1 MSDGDKGG
9 STASKNPFQQMPRD
23 PFQRPMYNPPEGRM
37 PKENSDLDTKPK
49 PNISVSDLVKK
60 IDQKLAEIEKEETEN
75 KANKKEPV
83 PVPVKK
89 EEKKY
94 SVDDFL
100 MQQEEKKETQKN
112 KRVQY
117 TPSKSFDEK
126 TNDSKS
132 FNKDIE
138 LLSED
143 EKEKNDKKEPKKEK
157 EYVYIDSDS
166 DLFAPILDK
175 TDEDRIEKEMKKDAP
190 SIDLTDDMIMDV
202 DNQLKNTKFE
212 EDNVDMGLFDLDDD
226 ITPKTE
232 DIVIEERKEPE
243 EIKQE
248 QEKKETPVERKKTEE
263 IFKPTPTIKLDDV
276 KDDDNF
282 FDDFFDD

>member
-1 MSDGDKGG
+1 
-9 STASKNPFQQMPRD
+9 
-23 PFQRPMYNPPEGRM
+23 
-37 PKENSDLDTKPK
+37 
-49 PNISVSDLVKK
+49 
-60 IDQKLAEIEKEETEN
+60 
-75 KANKKEPV
+75 
-83 PVPVKK
+83 
-89 EEKKY
+89 
-94 SVDDFL
+94 

-282 FDDFFDD
+282 FDDFFSDE